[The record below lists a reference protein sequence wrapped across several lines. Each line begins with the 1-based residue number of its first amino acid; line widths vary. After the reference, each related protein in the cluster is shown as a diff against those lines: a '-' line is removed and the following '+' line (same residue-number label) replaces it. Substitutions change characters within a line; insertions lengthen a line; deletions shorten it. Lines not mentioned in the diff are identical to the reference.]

1 MAGIPIGKGTLLAPT
16 PVVMVSC
23 ARMGEAP
30 NIITLAWAGTVCS
43 DPPMLSVS
51 VRPERYSHDIIA
63 DTGEFVVNLVSR
75 ELLKACDYCG
85 VKSGRDMDKF
95 AACGLTPEAVPAL
108 GCAPAIAQSPL
119 TLACRVNR
127 RLDLGTH
134 TMFIADIVE
143 TYAAPSLM
151 DGKGKLDLH
160 KADLVA
166 YCHGDYTAL
175 SEPIGF
181 FGFSVAGPEVLKRR
195 MPKSDK
201 NSTKGK

>member
-23 ARMGEAP
+23 ARPGAAA

-43 DPPMLSVS
+43 EPPMLSIS

-63 DTGEFVVNLVSR
+63 ETGEFVVNLVSR
-75 ELLKACDYCG
+75 ELLKACDFCG

-95 AACGLTPEAVPAL
+95 AACSLDQEAVPVL
-108 GCAPAIAQSPL
+108 EFAPAIAQSPL
-119 TLACRVNR
+119 YMACRVNK

-134 TMFIADIVE
+134 TMFVADIIEV
-143 TYAAPSLM
+143 YAAPHLM
-151 DGKGKLDLH
+151 DEKGKLDLH

-166 YCHGDYTAL
+166 YSHGDYTAL

-181 FGFSVAGPEVLKRR
+181 FGFSVASPAVLERR
-195 MPKSDK
+195 MPKSAK
-201 NSTKGK
+201 SSTKGK

>member
-1 MAGIPIGKGTLLAPT
+1 MAFTQMKPGTLLSPT
-16 PVVMVSC
+16 AVVMVTC
-23 ARMGEAP
+23 ASEQHKA
-30 NIITLAWAGTVCS
+30 NIITLGWVGTVNS
-43 DPPMLSVS
+43 NPPMVS
-51 VRPERYSHDIIA
+51 ISIRPERLSHEIV
-63 DTGEFVVNLVSR
+63 TESGEFVVNLVSR